1 MHYVSVK
8 EVRIKMTKRT
18 IGIIAVIISAI
29 CFGLVPMFM
38 KVVCAEGGNTLSGAF
53 YRFALSL
60 PPLYAYLKIKKI
72 PVAVTRSQFGKIC
85 LITIAGYGGTSLLL
99 FFSYNFIPSGMAT
112 TIHFVYPAMVILFST
127 VFLKEKVKPIKILCV
142 ALCMAGIIL
151 FHNGEAAVSLLGI
164 LLAFASGNTYAFYI
178 IYLDK
183 SELREMPSLKL
194 IFYMNSVAA
203 ALILAVSLATG
214 QFRIA
219 LTPTGWA
226 AALLFA
232 ISVSFIAVLGFQI
245 GVKYT
250 GGQSAA
256 ILSTFEPITSVII
269 GVLVYEEKFSPKSIA
284 GCILILLATV
294 LVAKTKENDGEDRQG
309 S

>member
-1 MHYVSVK
+1 MHYTSVK
-8 EVRIKMTKRT
+8 EVMIKMSKRT
-18 IGIIAVIISAI
+18 IGIIAVIVSAI

-53 YRFALSL
+53 YRFFLSL
-60 PPLYAYLKIKKI
+60 LPLYVYLKIKKI
-72 PVAVTRSQFGKIC
+72 PLAVTKTQFMKIC

-112 TIHFVYPAMVILFST
+112 TIHFVYPAMVILFSII
-127 VFLKEKVKPIKILCV
+127 FLKERVKTIKILCV
-142 ALCMAGIIL
+142 ALCMVGIIL

-164 LLAFASGNTYAFYI
+164 LLAFASGNTYAFYV

-194 IFYMNSVAA
+194 IFYMNSVASV
-203 ALILAVSLATG
+203 LIFAVSMATG
-214 QFRIA
+214 QLRVA

-269 GVLVYEEKFSPKSIA
+269 GVLVYGEKFSPKSIA

-294 LVAKTKENDGEDRQG
+294 LVAKTKENDDEGAQG

>member
-1 MHYVSVK
+1 
-8 EVRIKMTKRT
+8 MTKRT
-18 IGIIAVIISAI
+18 IGIIAVIVSAI

-53 YRFALSL
+53 YRFFLSL
-60 PPLYAYLKIKKI
+60 PPLYIYLKIKKI
-72 PVAVTRSQFGKIC
+72 PLAVTKTQFMKIC

-112 TIHFVYPAMVILFST
+112 TIHFVYPAMVILFSII
-127 VFLKEKVKPIKILCV
+127 FLKERVKTIKIVCV
-142 ALCMAGIIL
+142 VLCMIGIVL
-151 FHNGEAAVSLLGI
+151 FHNGEATVSLLGI
-164 LLAFASGNTYAFYI
+164 LLAFASGNTYAFYV

-194 IFYMNSVAA
+194 IFYMNSVASV
-203 ALILAVSLATG
+203 LVFAVSVATG
-214 QFRIA
+214 QLRVA

-226 AALLFA
+226 VALLFA

-269 GVLVYEEKFSPKSIA
+269 GVLIYGEKFSPKSVA

-294 LVAKTKENDGEDRQG
+294 LVAKTKENNDESVQG